1 MLMLNKL
8 KAVLFALCLVLPLP
22 VYAAD
27 NAPGAS
33 SSNADE
39 NGVMG
44 KLKGFVKSFKDNDGY
59 LDLGLRTGYMYGQ
72 NTFDF
77 DHHTSELEYPMRA
90 YMGGGNITLGY
101 KDLSINMEAWGS
113 LMDDPTSGWHMKDK
127 DWNDSGQMFS
137 YTKSSSDMNAVIWD
151 GSLRYDFFKHSF
163 GQKAASDQA
172 NKLNLKLGALIG
184 YRYERFGYK
193 IFGLYEAG
201 GTGTYGSGSEVAEYK
216 VKYRLPYYGLAAE
229 VYNRKFGISVIGK
242 YGFCGH
248 AEDMD
253 NHLLHSRTNYGDY
266 DGNPNVFMSN
276 IVMFWNFHKNWEAK
290 LGADITLI
298 RINGQ
303 SWDENHDPDWNKD
316 QNIDT
321 KQFIYWIG
329 LGYKF

>member
-1 MLMLNKL
+1 MLF
-8 KAVLFALCLVLPLP
+8 VFCLVLPLF

-27 NAPGAS
+27 DTLQAS
-33 SSNADE
+33 PVETNEST
-39 NGVMG
+39 VMG

-59 LDLGLRTGYMYGQ
+59 LDLGVRTGYMYGQ

-101 KDLSINMEAWGS
+101 KDFSINMEAWGS

-127 DWNDSGQMFS
+127 DWNDSGQMYS

-151 GSLRYDFFKHSF
+151 GSVRYDFFKHSF
-163 GQKAASDQA
+163 GKKATSDQA
-172 NKLNLKLGALIG
+172 KKLNLKLGALIG

-193 IFGLYEAG
+193 GFGLYDAG
-201 GTGTYGSGSEVAEYK
+201 GTGSYGSGQEIFEYK

-229 VYNRKFGISVIGK
+229 MYTQKFGISVIGK

-248 AEDMD
+248 ADDLD
-253 NHLLHSRTNYGDY
+253 NHVLHSRTNYGDY

-290 LGADITLI
+290 FGADITLI

-303 SWDENHDPDWNKD
+303 TWDETHNPAWDKD
-316 QNIDT
+316 QSIDT